1 MTPRAATLAVFFVH
15 GAVLGTWVAS
25 IPGTQ
30 AALGM
35 SASQLGLVLLLAAL
49 GSLIGQQVT
58 GQLLVRHDSRRIAT
72 VAALA
77 FPLFVPLFRLAP
89 EPAALAVV
97 MFVFGYVNATMDL
110 SMNAH
115 GVAIETRDG
124 RSLISTLHASWS
136 LGAFSGAVAVA
147 LSTALGVATWLEAV
161 IVSAGLWVT
170 IALVIGRIGTGSRRT
185 EGASGIHLPSRRA
198 LPLALLIIP
207 VAFAAGSMSD
217 WGGVYLRQGL
227 GAPAQLAAFA
237 FAFYS
242 LGLVVG
248 RGAGDHLK
256 DRLGSRR
263 LMQVGTITAALAMI
277 TSLVVGSPPVAL
289 VCLTIIGI
297 GLGNNYPQMYGA
309 AGRIP
314 PVGPSLSAVF
324 AFSTL
329 AFMVE
334 PAIMGIVTDALGIR
348 VAMWMPVVAA
358 LAIAIGVS
366 RVPAVETSGH
376 FSARVATEPLT

>member
-1 MTPRAATLAVFFVH
+1 
-15 GAVLGTWVAS
+15 
-25 IPGTQ
+25 
-30 AALGM
+30 
-35 SASQLGLVLLLAAL
+35 
-49 GSLIGQQVT
+49 
-58 GQLLVRHDSRRIAT
+58 
-72 VAALA
+72 
-77 FPLFVPLFRLAP
+77 
-89 EPAALAVV
+89 
-97 MFVFGYVNATMDL
+97 
-110 SMNAH
+110 
-115 GVAIETRDG
+115 
-124 RSLISTLHASWS
+124 
-136 LGAFSGAVAVA
+136 
-147 LSTALGVATWLEAV
+147 
-161 IVSAGLWVT
+161 
-170 IALVIGRIGTGSRRT
+170 
-185 EGASGIHLPSRRA
+185 
-198 LPLALLIIP
+198 
-207 VAFAAGSMSD
+207 MSD

-248 RGAGDHLK
+248 RGAGDRLK

-263 LMQVGTITAALAMI
+263 LMQVRHDRGGGGHGHQP
-277 TSLVVGSPPVAL
+277 VVGNPYVAL

-358 LAIAIGVS
+358 LAIAIGVAVCPAWRRARAS
-366 RVPAVETSGH
+366 RRASPRSR
-376 FSARVATEPLT
+376 SP

>member
-1 MTPRAATLAVFFVH
+1 
-15 GAVLGTWVAS
+15 
-25 IPGTQ
+25 
-30 AALGM
+30 
-35 SASQLGLVLLLAAL
+35 
-49 GSLIGQQVT
+49 
-58 GQLLVRHDSRRIAT
+58 
-72 VAALA
+72 
-77 FPLFVPLFRLAP
+77 
-89 EPAALAVV
+89 
-97 MFVFGYVNATMDL
+97 
-110 SMNAH
+110 
-115 GVAIETRDG
+115 
-124 RSLISTLHASWS
+124 
-136 LGAFSGAVAVA
+136 
-147 LSTALGVATWLEAV
+147 
-161 IVSAGLWVT
+161 
-170 IALVIGRIGTGSRRT
+170 
-185 EGASGIHLPSRRA
+185 
-198 LPLALLIIP
+198 
-207 VAFAAGSMSD
+207 MSD

-248 RGAGDHLK
+248 RGAGDHLT

-289 VCLTIIGI
+289 VCLTITGI

-348 VAMWMPVVAA
+348 VAMWMPVAAA
-358 LAIAIGVS
+358 LPHRHRGQSCARRGDQRALQRPCRHGAAHLMATAGPTD
-366 RVPAVETSGH
+366 RPARASV
-376 FSARVATEPLT
+376 ARP